1 MKKRLLALLLVSCMA
16 LSMAACGSKETEKPE
31 ETTEDVTEE
40 AAAEEMDLSALG
52 SSTLTT
58 LGEYKGL
65 SYVPMDTTVTD
76 EDVEKEVQYLLDAS
90 IKKEPQEVAT
100 ETSIV
105 NIDYAG
111 KKDGVAF
118 DRGTAQGTE
127 LDLANSHFIPGFAE
141 SIVGMKVGETKDC
154 PMTFPEDYATAELAG
169 ADVVFTIT
177 VNECWENVPAELND
191 EFAQSQGYDTVDA
204 MYAGIREM
212 YEEAKAQEAK
222 ADREYQLLQKVIDN
236 STFELN
242 EDEIAIYVSDFVS
255 QYETYAAYYG
265 YSLENYAILA
275 LGLTMDQFEEQA
287 REIAIYRI
295 QCPLIQRAVA
305 DAEGLEITEETYA
318 EKAAGYVEYYGL
330 ASVEELEEKYTKET
344 EVFDYYFLIGV
355 FYAVETKKD
364 FYNNINCFVLYC
376 YVNLCVY

>member
-1 MKKRLLALLLVSCMA
+1 MKKRLLALFLVSCMA
-16 LSMAACGSKETEKPE
+16 LSMAACGNKETEKPE

-76 EDVEKEVQYLLDAS
+76 ADVEKEVQYLLDAS

-191 EFAQSQGYDTVDA
+191 EFAQSQGYDSVDA

-344 EVFDYYFLIGV
+344 VNAQVLADLALELI
-355 FYAVETKKD
+355 VENATAEE
-364 FYNNINCFVLYC
+364 N
-376 YVNLCVY
+376 